1 MKKAI
6 LLLSVILSIIF
17 VTGCSENNDI
27 VGNNDDEILQYL
39 YKSDFMN
46 TIGKDNITIVDTI
59 YIDNSKVIG
68 FLSNTGQGYLVYEK
82 NKKGKYILTDN
93 VAQGITQGDLGVSH
107 FIGKYNL
114 NNGLENSDNAYIV
127 ISNWDTVSKVEI
139 SINGRIFNKSLK
151 TGKPSMILLKD
162 MVPKSEYKDGV
173 NFDCRY
179 FDINNNELK
188 NEWSWIF
195 LNMYLVLVLN

>member
-17 VTGCSENNDI
+17 VPGGSKNNDI

-68 FLSNTGQGYLVYEK
+68 FLSDTGQGYLVYEK
-82 NKKGKYILTDN
+82 NKKGNYILTDN
-93 VAQGITQGDLGVSH
+93 TAQGITQSDLGVSH
-107 FIGKYNL
+107 FICKYNL
-114 NNGLENSDNAYIV
+114 NNGLENSHNAYIV
-127 ISNWDTVSKVEI
+127 ISNGDTVSKVEI
-139 SINGRIFNKSLK
+139 SINGRIFNKSMK
-151 TGKPSMILLKD
+151 TGQPSMVLLKD
-162 MVPKSEYKDGV
+162 MLPKSEYKDGI

-179 FDINNNELK
+179 FDANNNELK
-188 NEWSWIF
+188 NE
-195 LNMYLVLVLN
+195 